1 MHCKPPLV
9 YSASAYN
16 KPPRENH
23 GAVKYSF
30 SIIYQSAKKLLIR
43 V

>member
-1 MHCKPPLV
+1 MV
-9 YSASAYN
+9 YSVSLYN
-16 KPPRENH
+16 KPPREKH
-23 GAVKYSF
+23 RAVKYSF